1 MIDLDFPATG
11 GDGLVWA
18 SGGSLAVIS
27 NNSSRVSSYLSD
39 DNWRTARLSRMAIYS
54 GQSTTGAVV
63 GDEIYVVQPH
73 FSDAEPP
80 EIVRAKF

>member
-1 MIDLDFPATG
+1 MIHLDFPATG

-39 DNWRTARLSRMAIYS
+39 DNWRTARLSGMAIYS

-73 FSDAEPP
+73 FSDSEPP